1 VTGDKEF
8 YDLASDPFEL
18 DNGYSELSDLQ
29 KSKLKKTLRESRA
42 VEMMPIVTVI
52 PMPVETTQVEEP
64 AFIRGYAE
72 DDKVI
77 ERVSLVIQ
85 DMQSKKFWNGTQ
97 WSQKRITV
105 TADLSA
111 TDQQIVSWNY
121 PRSGDLKDNG
131 LQLNVTAIAYDASEN
146 ASKPISQTVESEPV
160 SNQPATK
167 SSTIK

>member
-1 VTGDKEF
+1 
-8 YDLASDPFEL
+8 
-18 DNGYSELSDLQ
+18 
-29 KSKLKKTLRESRA
+29 
-42 VEMMPIVTVI
+42 
-52 PMPVETTQVEEP
+52 MPVETTQVEEP